1 MHNGGVGNFPQI
13 RVGMLNEMSGAAQ
26 QQIFGTTDS
35 EVASESR
42 LWCVWC

>member
-13 RVGMLNEMSGAAQ
+13 RVGMLNEMSAAAQ

-35 EVASESR
+35 EVR
-42 LWCVWC
+42 LRLAWPYVWC